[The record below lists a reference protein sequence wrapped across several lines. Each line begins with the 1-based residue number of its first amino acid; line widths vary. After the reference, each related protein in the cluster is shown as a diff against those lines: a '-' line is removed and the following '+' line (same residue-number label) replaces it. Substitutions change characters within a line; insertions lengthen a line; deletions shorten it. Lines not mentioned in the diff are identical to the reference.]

1 MELGYAAT
9 AIPKLAGKNAVQDG
23 SLPNA
28 GGDGMGHSPDIR
40 TGFRWSG
47 RIPIEQT
54 FQRLQCGLWR
64 RRRVILPVCKDIAFS
79 C

>member
-1 MELGYAAT
+1 MR
-9 AIPKLAGKNAVQDG
+9 PRQ
-23 SLPNA
+23 
-28 GGDGMGHSPDIR
+28 SPDLLVKMLPKMGRSPMRVATGWATRTYIR

-47 RIPIEQT
+47 RIPIEQI

>member
-1 MELGYAAT
+1 MRPRQSPDLLVKMLPEMGRSPMRVAT
-9 AIPKLAGKNAVQDG
+9 GWAVRT
-23 SLPNA
+23 
-28 GGDGMGHSPDIR
+28 DIR